1 MSNTLNEE
9 DIKSGLSTLF
19 GAIKA
24 QGEAKALVS
33 PEYAALKEKSDLIKC
48 PEAFSAEFS
57 TRNLETAIELLVQEQ
72 YPTLDS
78 LGLFFYTHLIMNY
91 KTLYWQMRSVFEMSE
106 GSGCCADKAGFV
118 MNEYRKHLI
127 GEQLGDWSTDHYW
140 TPERNKSDV
149 WFEFLKGHAY
159 LQCGQYQKFLVS
171 ALPIFE
177 PQGA

>member
-78 LGLFFYTHLIMNY
+78 LGLFFYTHLLMNY
-91 KTLYWQMRSVFEMSE
+91 KTLYWQTRSVFEMSE
-106 GSGCCADKAGFV
+106 GSGCCA
-118 MNEYRKHLI
+118 
-127 GEQLGDWSTDHYW
+127 
-140 TPERNKSDV
+140 
-149 WFEFLKGHAY
+149 FLK
-159 LQCGQYQKFLVS
+159 FS
-171 ALPIFE
+171 
-177 PQGA
+177 